1 MSKQSQRNV
10 YAVPVTP
17 LSYMVTGY
25 HPEYK
30 RPQPKSE
37 APSTMGEL
45 EDIINA
51 AMSRIRSLDNSPVAE
66 SVEGDPLDRLTS
78 LSESMGIYDD
88 VGANENVSQRDPLRI
103 GYANINVS
111 IEGGEWYAKDLLSVL
126 EATILDTIQEYKETS
141 HGARTLKTTV
151 GTNTHSSQ

>member
-37 APSTMGEL
+37 APSTLGEL

-88 VGANENVSQRDPLRI
+88 VGANENVGQRDPTFT

-111 IEGGEWYAKDLLSVL
+111 IEGAKWFADDLLTIL
-126 EATILDTIQEYKETS
+126 EASILETIREYKYINAHS
-141 HGARTLKTTV
+141 CSLKTTV